1 MEISEGR
8 FNTAL
13 INISG
18 CSKVQKE
25 RIRTYHGSI
34 LDKELIGGLGL
45 FDVIFCL
52 DVLEHVDSPELTVK
66 NIKKLLKNN
75 EESFAFLQLF
85 NRLHYENIMHEPHYN
100 IPGLI
105 LLDRLQA
112 TEYYNACR
120 IDDHLDYEVNQW
132 LNIDEIEK
140 VLQQNDLVYENFV
153 GIDCQENTV
162 DMIENSLPQIKTQ
175 LDAYI
180 SNKKLD
186 HRLRS
191 SVCRA
196 ADDYIENVVEDIAKY
211 RISKNPEQLFRLCL
225 KYSVKSYN
233 FILRCR

>member
-1 MEISEGR
+1 M
-8 FNTAL
+8 
-13 INISG
+13 
-18 CSKVQKE
+18 
-25 RIRTYHGSI
+25 
-34 LDKELIGGLGL
+34 
-45 FDVIFCL
+45 
-52 DVLEHVDSPELTVK
+52 
-66 NIKKLLKNN
+66 
-75 EESFAFLQLF
+75 
-85 NRLHYENIMHEPHYN
+85 
-100 IPGLI
+100 
-105 LLDRLQA
+105 
-112 TEYYNACR
+112 
-120 IDDHLDYEVNQW
+120 
-132 LNIDEIEK
+132 
-140 VLQQNDLVYENFV
+140 